1 MALVDTLRAREAA
14 VGNWLSLRDP
24 AVAEISAELGFD
36 FVVLDIEHTPNTLE
50 TVVDMARATD
60 AAGGDTEA
68 IVRLPWNDPVVIK
81 RVLDTGV
88 AGVMAPMID
97 DADDARTLVEATRYP
112 PEGKRGVAGGRA
124 SRYGLEMDDYVEAA
138 NDRVLTVAQVETE
151 SGFEHVEEI
160 AAVDGLDGLFLGPA
174 DLSANLGMYGEYES
188 DEFLE
193 AVDRIVEAAHAED
206 KPVATLAFGREQ
218 IERYVDLGFD
228 FMMVGTDTSH
238 MMGGAATAKATFQE
252 VVDDRDG

>member
-1 MALVDTLRAREAA
+1 MALVDTLRAREPA

-36 FVVLDIEHTPNTLE
+36 FVVLDIEHTTNSLE
-50 TVVDMARATD
+50 TVTDMARATD
-60 AAGGDTEA
+60 AAESDTEA

-88 AGVMAPMID
+88 AGVMSPMVD
-97 DADDARTLVEATRYP
+97 DAEEARAFVEATRYP

-124 SRYGLEMDDYVEAA
+124 ARYGLEMDDYVETA

-151 SGFEHVEEI
+151 AGFEHVEEI
-160 AAVDGLDGLFLGPA
+160 AAVDGLDGLFVGPA

-188 DEFLE
+188 EAFLD
-193 AVDRIVEAAHAED
+193 AVDRVVEAAHAED
-206 KPVATLAFGREQ
+206 KPVATLAFGREEV
-218 IERYVDLGFD
+218 ERYVDLGFD

-238 MMGGAATAKATFQE
+238 LMGGAATSKATFE
-252 VVDDRDG
+252 DAVDGRDG

>member
-1 MALVDTLRAREAA
+1 MSLVDTLRAREAA

-36 FVVLDIEHTPNTLE
+36 FVVLDIEHTTNTLE

-60 AAGGDTEA
+60 AAGTGTEA
-68 IVRLPWNDPVVIK
+68 IVRLPWNDPVVVK

-88 AGVMAPMID
+88 AGVMSPMVD
-97 DADDARTLVEATRYP
+97 DAADARAFVEATRYP
-112 PEGKRGVAGGRA
+112 PEGIRGVAGGRA
-124 SRYGLEMDDYVEAA
+124 SRYGLEMDDYVAEA

-174 DLSANLGMYGEYES
+174 DLSTNLGVYGEYES
-188 DEFLE
+188 AEFLD
-193 AVDRIVEAAHAED
+193 AVDRVVAAAHAED
-206 KPVATLAFGREQ
+206 KPVATLAFGREE
-218 IERYVDLGFD
+218 IERYVDRGFD

-238 MMGGAATAKATFQE
+238 LMGGSATSKAAFEAA
-252 VVDDRDG
+252 VDDRDG